1 MRLEMLNSVDKL
13 WYGEGVTLSESSKK
27 KKKEKTRVDCLL
39 Y

>member
-27 KKKEKTRVDCLL
+27 KKKKKPE
-39 Y
+39 